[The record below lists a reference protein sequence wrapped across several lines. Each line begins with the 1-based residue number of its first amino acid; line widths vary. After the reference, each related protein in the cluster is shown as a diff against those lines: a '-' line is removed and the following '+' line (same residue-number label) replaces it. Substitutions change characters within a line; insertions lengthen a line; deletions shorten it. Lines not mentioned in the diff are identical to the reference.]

1 VVVEVVVFRH
11 MQRLNFYSRIIEL
24 QHQRRD
30 LWGNGFELYLQVYKQ
45 NKMAYNLQR
54 DIRQL
59 NYSFDNSL
67 QPDEVVVVVE
77 LGVLVENI
85 VVGGLEEFVEHIV
98 VQVLEHQEQVD
109 VVEHMFVGVVVV
121 VVGVVDHMLV
131 VELEKFVVVVE
142 EVEHKQVDRLVV
154 VVVGVVEVE
163 HIQVV
168 EVDRLVEWVLQQQHI
183 VPKQILIHL

>member
-1 VVVEVVVFRH
+1 VQVVHTLVVVVVVVQVDHMLLEGFGLVVEVVEFRH

-67 QPDEVVVVVE
+67 QLDEVVVVVE

-121 VVGVVDHMLV
+121 VVGVV
-131 VELEKFVVVVE
+131 
-142 EVEHKQVDRLVV
+142 
-154 VVVGVVEVE
+154 EVE